1 MSNHFKG
8 LLYQPAY
15 DPNHLLL
22 PTHTKGSVH
31 TSRVVEDQNKES
43 SLAEWRAANEFYF
56 KSLASVQLM
65 LNIERKHSDITS
77 EQVGFPKLV
86 IYTRASLNPIL
97 TCCFKFLLS
106 SH

>member
-1 MSNHFKG
+1 MSDHFKG

-22 PTHTKGSVH
+22 LTH

-65 LNIERKHSDITS
+65 LNLERKHTDITS
-77 EQVGFPKLV
+77 EQVGFSKACNLYPSFSESHFNQLFQIFV
-86 IYTRASLNPIL
+86 VLALN
-97 TCCFKFLLS
+97 FLC
-106 SH
+106 